1 LVSGARSGFVAL
13 LAIAGV
19 AVAFAP
25 AVRAQDVQVAVD
37 PGPHYVGDAIS
48 IRLTARGFEE
58 QPAPQAAAPAPPS
71 GSLEFAGVS
80 PSVSQSTTIINGQ
93 ITRKRDVTHVFQLRF
108 VAARPGRVVVGPF
121 RVTQGATQ
129 IESPSVQL
137 AVENVPSSD
146 NVGVELE
153 LPKGPVYVG
162 ERIPVRVEFTLEKGL
177 QQNVLSYELRAPLF
191 DRQQQFRVLES
202 DGAGDTKVVLQ
213 TEAGAVE
220 LMGTTR
226 SIRRDGRIFVVVS
239 LERTLVPLSAG
250 SHELPAA
257 TLSVQEGVRWR
268 RDFFG
273 GRRATQVRRWRAED
287 RVRTL
292 EVKSIPASGRPAS
305 FAGAIGSG
313 FTLDVAADRTVVQ
326 VGDPIRLTFSLR
338 GDGLETARLPV
349 LDARGLLPAGA
360 FRVPTGDLT
369 GEIVGDAKRFQA
381 VVRVL
386 EERVEEIPALA
397 YSWFDPDSQKYQT
410 THSRPIALAVRS
422 AEIIGA
428 ADVQGDGKLG
438 STAEQKMDPTAS
450 GGEGAATVRARSFAL
465 TGADL
470 AIERNPAKLLA
481 TGRQAWSGPW
491 VVGSLYG
498 SALLLIPLAVW
509 QRRRLDVDPAL
520 ARRRTVV
527 AAEMHRVEQAGGSA
541 AAEVLAT
548 LSSALRQMLAQ
559 VPEAASPE
567 LDAFLGECDARSYAP
582 EGKTQTIDAAFLE
595 RAVRLARDVAE
606 QVG

>member
-1 LVSGARSGFVAL
+1 MSGARGGFVAL
-13 LAIAGV
+13 LAIAGLAI
-19 AVAFAP
+19 AVAP

-58 QPAPQAAAPAPPS
+58 QPTPQAAAPDPPS

-80 PSVSQSTTIINGQ
+80 PSVSQSITIINGQ

-108 VAARPGRVVVGPF
+108 VPSRPGRVVVGPF
-121 RVTQGATQ
+121 RVTQGAIQ
-129 IESPSVQL
+129 IESPSVRL
-137 AVENVPSSD
+137 SVESVPSSD
-146 NVGVELE
+146 NVSVALE

-162 ERIPVRVEFTLEKGL
+162 ERISVRVEFTLEKGL

-191 DRQQQFRVLES
+191 DQQQQFRILEP

-213 TEAGAVE
+213 TEAGAQE
-220 LMGTTR
+220 LLGTTR
-226 SIRRDGRIFVVVS
+226 SIRRDGRVFVVVS
-239 LERTLVPLSAG
+239 LERTVVPLIAG
-250 SHELPAA
+250 SHVLPAA

-273 GRRATQVRRWRAED
+273 GRRATHVRRWRAED

-292 EVKSIPASGRPAS
+292 EVRSIPAADRPAS

-349 LDARGLLPAGA
+349 LDAPGLLPGRL

-369 GEIVGDAKRFQA
+369 GEIVGEAKRFQA

-386 EERVEEIPALA
+386 EEQVEEIPALA
-397 YSWFDPDSQKYQT
+397 YSWFDPSSGKYQT

-422 AEIIGA
+422 AEVIGA
-428 ADVQGDGKLG
+428 ADVQGDTELG
-438 STAEQKMDPTAS
+438 SAAQQEMDTAAASEQGPAR
-450 GGEGAATVRARSFAL
+450 VRARSFAL

-481 TGRQAWSGPW
+481 TRGQAWSGPW

-520 ARRRTVV
+520 AERRRVV
-527 AAEMHRVEQAGGSA
+527 AAELRRVERAGGSP

-559 VPEAASPE
+559 VPAAASPE

-582 EGKTQTIDAAFLE
+582 EEQLQTIDGAFLE